1 MFRFGS
7 LIIYSFNREL
17 TDITEVKDYVKI
29 TGGPGGGGCWSMLG
43 KRGGMQLLNLAERDE
58 HCGRTCIIKEV
69 VAHEFLHAFGLG
81 HVQSRPDRDDYIE
94 VEFDNIA
101 AKSQFRKI
109 DDALTFGVPY
119 DGRSIMHYAWKDFA
133 IDELRPTM
141 LSKVISTLVL

>member
-1 MFRFGS
+1 MDLLS
-7 LIIYSFNREL
+7 KREL
-17 TDITEVKDYVKI
+17 TDTTGVDDYVKV
-29 TGGPGGGGCWSMLG
+29 TGGPRGNGGGGCWSMLG
-43 KRGGMQLLNLAERDE
+43 RRGGVQHLNLNERNE

-81 HVQSRPDRDDYIE
+81 HVHSRPDRDDYIE

-101 AKSQFRKI
+101 AKSQFRKM

-141 LSKVISTLVL
+141 LSKVISILVNR